1 MELHRL
7 ADLSS
12 IAPLESQLRTPSLR
26 PDTLLGEVRTSA
38 ERQELVR
45 SVIERRSKL
54 VCGEDD
60 SDGGKLLIYAPR
72 REPCRWGREVPV
84 QGFL

>member
-45 SVIERRSKL
+45 SVIERRSK
-54 VCGEDD
+54 
-60 SDGGKLLIYAPR
+60 
-72 REPCRWGREVPV
+72 
-84 QGFL
+84 